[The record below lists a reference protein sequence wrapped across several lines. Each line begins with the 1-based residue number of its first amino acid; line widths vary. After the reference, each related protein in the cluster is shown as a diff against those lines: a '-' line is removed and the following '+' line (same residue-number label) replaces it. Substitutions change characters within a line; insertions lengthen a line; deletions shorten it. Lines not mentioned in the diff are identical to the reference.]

1 MFLVPEKPKTTVF
14 TTNFFWLWEQKSRYL
29 QGSSTLA
36 KMHPVGEPKHHASQ
50 GRMGLPNVAFW
61 R

>member
-1 MFLVPEKPKTTVF
+1 
-14 TTNFFWLWEQKSRYL
+14 L
-29 QGSSTLA
+29 QGSSALA